1 MPRCLEGSDDER
13 NFRALGDVV
22 SVAAAEPLL
31 GSVGSSD
38 NGAVATSG
46 KRASLAAADFRATV
60 LEHLIHTCAKDP
72 RDAGPLDLYHAFAH
86 TVRDRLVHRWL
97 ATQRTHFD
105 QDVKR
110 ACYLSSEFLTGR
122 SLGLCLM
129 NMGLYEIAERIAIEQ
144 GFDLGT
150 ILERE
155 GDPGLGN
162 GGLGRLA
169 ACFMDAL
176 ATLELPA
183 IGYGIRYDFGMFEQ
197 RIDGGQQVERHD
209 NWLHLGNAWELPRH
223 EDTQTVRFGGQVQ
236 FYNDE
241 HGRLRANWVDTRNVI
256 GLPYDSFIVGHRTDT
271 VNTLRLWAARATR
284 DFDLKFFNE
293 GDYRRAVEEKMD
305 TENISK
311 VLYPNDQSE
320 EGKQLR
326 LKQQYF
332 FVACSIA
339 DIVRRYKRMHTSF
352 DALPDKVAIQLNDT
366 HPAITVA
373 ELMRVLVDEELVDW
387 DVAWSIT
394 ERTIAYTNHTLMP
407 EALERWPVAMF
418 ERLLPRHLQIIYEI
432 NQRFM
437 RTVQTRWPNEPERME
452 RMSIIEEHPRKQIR
466 MAHLATVG
474 AHSINGVAKLHSK
487 LIQTMLLRDF
497 YELWPER
504 FNNKTNGVT
513 PRRWILNANPRLT
526 RVISARIGSDWID
539 KDLSGLHELLQY
551 ADSDNLLSDLQQV
564 KRENKRDLV
573 NLVHKRCG
581 VELPQHAMFVS
592 HVKRIHEYKR
602 QLLACLQIVSNYIKL
617 KRSEST
623 EEVPRAYI
631 FAGKAAPGYAM
642 AKLHIRLLNDVASV
656 INADPM
662 MKGRLAMAF
671 VPNYGVSLAE
681 TIIPASDVSIQIS
694 TAGTE
699 ASGTSNMK
707 FALNGALT
715 IGTLDGANVEIRD
728 AVGPENFFLFGLT
741 TPEVTALHQAGYDP
755 NPYIEASPD
764 LAEAIELIASGFF
777 SLGDKDRYK
786 AVVDTLRGR
795 DHYMVCADFDA
806 YAAAEVRAAKAY
818 RDTRDWSRRSLFN
831 IVGASAFSSDNTIRQ
846 YANEI
851 WDIKPIKTDLSSVSV
866 GPAER
871 TQPDSVILGR
881 ASLA

>member
-1 MPRCLEGSDDER
+1 M
-13 NFRALGDVV
+13 
-22 SVAAAEPLL
+22 AAADPLL
-31 GSVGSSD
+31 GSGGASD
-38 NGAVATSG
+38 NGAVATAG

-223 EDTQTVRFGGQVQ
+223 EDTQTVRFGGHVQ

-339 DIVRRYKRMHTSF
+339 DIVRRYKRMHTTF

-437 RTVQTRWPNEPERME
+437 RIVQTRWPNEPERMD

-487 LIQTMLLRDF
+487 LIETMLLRDF

-539 KDLSGLHELLQY
+539 KDLSGLHELLSY
-551 ADSDNLLSDLQQV
+551 ADSDSLLGDLQQV

-573 NLVHKRCG
+573 SLVQKRCG
-581 VELPQHAMFVS
+581 IELPQQAMFVS

-617 KRSEST
+617 KRSESAD
-623 EEVPRAYI
+623 EVPRAYI

-741 TPEVTALHQAGYDP
+741 TPEVAALHQAGYDP
-755 NPYIEASPD
+755 NPFIDASPD

-786 AVVDTLRGR
+786 AIVDTLRGR

-806 YAAAEVRAAKAY
+806 YAAAEALAARSY
-818 RDTRDWSRRSLFN
+818 RDQRDWSRRSLFN

-866 GPAER
+866 GVVER

-881 ASLA
+881 AART

>member
-1 MPRCLEGSDDER
+1 
-13 NFRALGDVV
+13 V
-22 SVAAAEPLL
+22 SVAGHEVLRVGAAPASREAP
-31 GSVGSSD
+31 
-38 NGAVATSG
+38 ASG
-46 KRASLAAADFRATV
+46 RRASLRAADFKTTV
-60 LEHLIHTCAKDP
+60 LEHLVHTCAKDP
-72 RDAGPLDLYHAFAH
+72 RDASALDLYHAFAH

-97 ATQRTHFD
+97 ATQLTHFE

-129 NMGLYEIAERIAIEQ
+129 NMGLYETAERIAADQ
-144 GFDLGT
+144 GFELGT

-197 RIDGGQQVERHD
+197 RIDNGWQVERHD

-223 EDTQTVRFGGQVQ
+223 EDTQTVRFYGKVLFQP
-236 FYNDE
+236 DE
-241 HGRLRANWVDTRNVI
+241 HGRMRANWIDTRNVI

-293 GDYRRAVEEKMD
+293 GDYRRAVEEKID

-326 LKQQYF
+326 LRQQYF

-339 DIVRRYKRMHTSF
+339 DIVRRYKRRHPTF
-352 DALPDKVAIQLNDT
+352 EAFPDKVAIQLNDT
-366 HPAITVA
+366 HPSIAVA
-373 ELMRVLVDEELVDW
+373 ELMRVLVDEEALDW

-394 ERTIAYTNHTLMP
+394 ERTIGYTNHTLMP
-407 EALERWPVAMF
+407 EALERWPVPMF
-418 ERLLPRHLQIIYEI
+418 ERLLPRHLMIIYEI

-437 RTVQTRWPNEPERME
+437 RRVQTRWPGDLDRMN
-452 RMSIIEEHPRKQIR
+452 RMSIIEESPRKQIR

-474 AHSINGVAKLHSK
+474 AHSVNGVAKLHTE
-487 LIQTMLLRDF
+487 LIKSELLKDF

-526 RVISARIGSDWID
+526 RVISARIGTSWID
-539 KDLSGLHELLQY
+539 GDLSRLASLLAFADDEELLMDI
-551 ADSDNLLSDLQQV
+551 ARV
-564 KRENKRDLV
+564 KQENKLDASRLIQ
-573 NLVHKRCG
+573 KRTG
-581 VELPQHAMFVS
+581 VELPAHALYVIQ
-592 HVKRIHEYKR
+592 VKRIHEYKR
-602 QLLACLQIVSNYIKL
+602 QLLACLQIVAHYLKL
-617 KRSEST
+617 KRNPAAD
-623 EEVPRAYI
+623 EVPRVYI
-631 FAGKAAPGYAM
+631 FAGKAAPGYFM
-642 AKLHIRLLNDVASV
+642 AKLHIKLMNDVAAVVNS
-656 INADPM
+656 DPM
-662 MKGRLAMAF
+662 TRNKLAMAF

-681 TIIPASDVSIQIS
+681 AIIPSADVSLQIS

-728 AVGPENFFLFGLT
+728 AVGHDNFFLFGLT
-741 TPEVTALHQAGYDP
+741 TPEVAAARAKGYDP
-755 NPYIEASPD
+755 RPFIEKSAS
-764 LAEAIELIASGFF
+764 LAEALDFIGSGFF
-777 SLGDKDRYK
+777 SLGDKDRFK
-786 AVVDTLRGR
+786 PIVDHLSQR
-795 DHYMVCADFDA
+795 DTYMVCADYDA
-806 YAAAEVRAAKAY
+806 YVTCEARAARTY
-818 RDTRDWSRRSLFN
+818 RDGRDWARRSLFN

-846 YANEI
+846 YASEI
-851 WDIKPIKTDLSSVSV
+851 WEISPMKTDFSLLSPTPSDRSA
-866 GPAER
+866 AE
-871 TQPDSVILGR
+871 
-881 ASLA
+881 

>member
-1 MPRCLEGSDDER
+1 VSIAVVDPLPGSPE
-13 NFRALGDVV
+13 A
-22 SVAAAEPLL
+22 VASGGP
-31 GSVGSSD
+31 
-38 NGAVATSG
+38 NGAPIPLVG
-46 KRASLAAADFRATV
+46 RRASLAAADFRATV
-60 LEHLIHTCAKDP
+60 LEHLVHTCAKDP
-72 RDAGPLDLYHAFAH
+72 RDANALDLYHAFAH

-97 ATQRTHFD
+97 ATQRTHFE

-129 NMGLYEIAERIAIEQ
+129 NMGLYEIAELIAADQ
-144 GFDLGT
+144 GFDLGS
-150 ILERE
+150 ILECE

-197 RIDGGQQVERHD
+197 RIEGGQQVEGHD

-223 EDTQTVRFGGQVQ
+223 EDTQVVK
-236 FYNDE
+236 FYGRVMYHHDE
-241 HGRLRANWVDTRNVI
+241 HGRLRVNWVDTRNVI

-293 GDYRRAVEEKMD
+293 GDYRRAVEEKID

-311 VLYPNDQSE
+311 VLYPNDNSE

-326 LKQQYF
+326 LRQQYF

-352 DALPDKVAIQLNDT
+352 DAFPDKVAIQLNDT
-366 HPAITVA
+366 HPSIAVA
-373 ELMRVLVDEELVDW
+373 ELMRVLVDEELLDW
-387 DVAWSIT
+387 DNAWSIT

-432 NQRFM
+432 NHRFM
-437 RTVQTRWPNEPERME
+437 RTVQTRWPSEPERMD
-452 RMSIIEEHPRKQIR
+452 RMSIIEEGPRKQIR

-474 AHSINGVAKLHSK
+474 AHSVNGVAKLHSR
-487 LIQTMLLRDF
+487 LIESLLLRDF
-497 YELWPER
+497 HELWPER

-513 PRRWILNANPRLT
+513 PRRWILNANPGLT
-526 RVISARIGSDWID
+526 RIISERIGSAWID
-539 KDLSGLHELLQY
+539 SDLSGLKALLEY
-551 ADSDNLLSDLQQV
+551 VDADSLLEDLQQV
-564 KRENKRDLV
+564 KRENKLDLIR
-573 NLVHKRCG
+573 LVQKRCG
-581 VELPQHAMFVS
+581 VELPPEAMFIS
-592 HVKRIHEYKR
+592 QVKRIHEYKR
-602 QLLACLQIVSNYIKL
+602 QLLACLHIVAHYIKL
-617 KRSEST
+617 KRSEHSD
-623 EEVPRAYI
+623 EVPRAYI
-631 FAGKAAPGYAM
+631 FAGKAAPGYSM

-662 MKGRLAMAF
+662 MRGRLAMAF

-681 TIIPASDVSIQIS
+681 TIIPASEVSLQIS

-707 FALNGALT
+707 LALNGALT

-728 AVGPENFFLFGLT
+728 EVGPENFFLFGLT
-741 TPEVTALHQAGYDP
+741 TPEVAALRLEGYDP
-755 NPYIEASPD
+755 MRYINQSPA

-777 SLGDKDRYK
+777 SLGDKDRFK
-786 AVVDTLRGR
+786 AIVDNLRFN
-795 DHYMVCADFDA
+795 DHYMLCADFDA
-806 YAAAEVRAAKAY
+806 YVGAQELAARVY
-818 RDTRDWSRRSLFN
+818 RDQRDWSRRSLFN
-831 IVGASAFSSDNTIRQ
+831 IIGASAFSSDNTIRQ
-846 YANEI
+846 YAREI
-851 WDIKPIKTDLSSVSV
+851 WHIEPVKTDLSSVSV
-866 GPAER
+866 GVER
-871 TQPDSVILGR
+871 LQPESSIHGR
-881 ASLA
+881 DG

>member
-1 MPRCLEGSDDER
+1 M
-13 NFRALGDVV
+13 
-22 SVAAAEPLL
+22 SVAAADPLL
-31 GSVGSSD
+31 EAAAMPQESD
-38 NGAVATSG
+38 APVPVAG
-46 KRASLAAADFRATV
+46 RRASLDAVDFRATV
-60 LEHLIHTCAKDP
+60 LEHLVHTCAKDP
-72 RDAGPLDLYHAFAH
+72 RDANTLDLYHAFAH

-97 ATQRTHFD
+97 ATQRTHFE

-129 NMGLYEIAERIAIEQ
+129 NMGVYEVAERIAVEA
-144 GFDLGT
+144 GFELGA
-150 ILERE
+150 ILECE

-223 EDTQTVRFGGQVQ
+223 EDAQTVRFYGRVQ
-236 FYNDE
+236 FYTDE
-241 HGRLRANWVDTRNVI
+241 LGRTRVGWADTRNVI
-256 GLPYDSFIVGHRTDT
+256 GLPYDSFIVGHRTNT

-293 GDYRRAVEEKMD
+293 GDYRRAVEEKID

-320 EGKQLR
+320 EGKLLR
-326 LKQQYF
+326 LRQQYF

-339 DIVRRYKRMHTSF
+339 DIVRRYKRMHTTF

-366 HPAITVA
+366 HPSIAVA

-387 DVAWSIT
+387 DNAWSIT

-407 EALERWPVAMF
+407 EALERWPVRMF
-418 ERLLPRHLQIIYEI
+418 EQLLPRHLQIIYEI
-432 NQRFM
+432 NQRFL
-437 RTVQTRWPNEPERME
+437 RQVQTRWPTEPERMD

-474 AHSINGVAKLHSK
+474 SHSINGVAKLHTK
-487 LIQTMLLRDF
+487 LIESLLLRDF
-497 YELWPER
+497 HELWPER

-513 PRRWILNANPRLT
+513 PRRWILHANPRLT
-526 RVISARIGSDWID
+526 RAITSRIGSSWID
-539 KDLSGLHELLQY
+539 KDLSGLRALLEF
-551 ADSDNLLSDLQQV
+551 ADSDALLEELQQV
-564 KRENKRDLV
+564 KRDNKRDLV
-573 NLVHKRCG
+573 RLIHQRCN
-581 VELPQHAMFVS
+581 VDLPPEALFVAQ
-592 HVKRIHEYKR
+592 VKRIHEYKR
-602 QLLACLQIVSNYIKL
+602 QLLACLQIVSHYIKL
-617 KRSEST
+617 KRSEAAD
-623 EEVPRAYI
+623 EVPRVYI
-631 FAGKAAPGYAM
+631 FAGKAAPGYTM
-642 AKLHIRLLNDVASV
+642 AKLHIRLLNDVAAV

-681 TIIPASDVSIQIS
+681 RIIPSSEVSIQIS

-715 IGTLDGANVEIRD
+715 IGTLDGANVEIRE

-741 TPEVTALHQAGYDP
+741 TPEVAALRNAGYDP
-755 NPYIEASPD
+755 KPYIAASPA
-764 LAEAIELIASGFF
+764 LAEAIELLESGFF

-786 AVVDTLRGR
+786 AVVDALRGS

-806 YAAAEVRAAKAY
+806 YVAAEALAARSY
-818 RDTRDWSRRSLFN
+818 RDQRDWARRSLFN
-831 IVGASAFSSDNTIRQ
+831 IVGGSAFSSDNTIRQ
-846 YANEI
+846 YAREI
-851 WDIKPIKTDLSSVSV
+851 WGIEPIKTELSLVSV
-866 GPAER
+866 GVER
-871 TQPDSVILGR
+871 S
-881 ASLA
+881 

>member
-1 MPRCLEGSDDER
+1 M
-13 NFRALGDVV
+13 
-22 SVAAAEPLL
+22 SVAAADPLL
-31 GSVGSSD
+31 TSLSAPESSEAAP
-38 NGAVATSG
+38 AVAG
-46 KRASLAAADFRATV
+46 RRASLSAPDFRATV
-60 LEHLIHTCAKDP
+60 VEHLVHTCAKDP
-72 RDAGPLDLYHAFAH
+72 RDASALDLYHALAH

-97 ATQRTHFD
+97 ATQRTHFE

-129 NMGLYEIAERIAIEQ
+129 NMGVYEVAEHIASDA
-144 GFDLGT
+144 GFELGA
-150 ILERE
+150 ILECE

-223 EDTQTVRFGGQVQ
+223 EDTQVVRFYGRVQ
-236 FYNDE
+236 LYTDE
-241 HGRLRANWVDTRNVI
+241 MGRTRVGWADTRNVI
-256 GLPYDSFIVGHRTDT
+256 GLPYDSFIVGHRTNT

-284 DFDLKFFNE
+284 DFDLTFFNE
-293 GDYRRAVEEKMD
+293 GDYRRAVEEKID

-320 EGKQLR
+320 EGKLLR

-339 DIVRRYKRMHTSF
+339 DIVRRYKRMHTTF

-366 HPAITVA
+366 HPAVAVA

-387 DVAWSIT
+387 DTAWSIT

-407 EALERWPVAMF
+407 EALERWPVHIF

-432 NQRFM
+432 NHRFM
-437 RTVQTRWPNEPERME
+437 RQVQTRWPNEPERMD
-452 RMSIIEEHPRKQIR
+452 RMSIIEEYPRKQIR

-487 LIQTMLLRDF
+487 LIESMLLRDF
-497 YELWPER
+497 HELWPER

-513 PRRWILNANPRLT
+513 PRRWILHANPRLT
-526 RVISARIGSDWID
+526 RVITSRIGSSWID
-539 KDLSGLHELLQY
+539 KDLSGLHALLEF
-551 ADSDNLLSDLQQV
+551 ADAETLLEDLQRV
-564 KRENKRDLV
+564 KRDNKLELV
-573 NLVHKRCG
+573 QLIQKRCG
-581 VELPQHAMFVS
+581 VELPPEAMFIAQ
-592 HVKRIHEYKR
+592 VKRIHEYKR
-602 QLLACLQIVSNYIKL
+602 QLLACLQIVSHYIKL
-617 KRSEST
+617 KRAGAAD
-623 EEVPRAYI
+623 EVPRAYI
-631 FAGKAAPGYAM
+631 FAGKAAPGYVM
-642 AKLHIRLLNDVASV
+642 AKLHIRLLNDVAAV
-656 INADPM
+656 VNADPM
-662 MKGRLAMAF
+662 MKGRLAVAY

-681 TIIPASDVSIQIS
+681 RIIPASEVSVQIS

-741 TPEVTALHQAGYDP
+741 TPEVAALRHAGYDP
-755 NPYIEASPD
+755 KRYIQASPD
-764 LAEAIELIASGFF
+764 LAEAIELIESGFF
-777 SLGDKDRYK
+777 SLGDRDRYK
-786 AVVDTLRGR
+786 AIVDTLRGH

-806 YAAAEVRAAKAY
+806 FAAAETLAARCY
-818 RDTRDWSRRSLFN
+818 RDQRDWARRSLFN

-846 YANEI
+846 YAQEI
-851 WDIKPIKTDLSSVSV
+851 WEIEPIKTDLSCVSV
-866 GPAER
+866 GMER
-871 TQPDSVILGR
+871 TQLESTILKSSR
-881 ASLA
+881 S